1 MRYLRLK
8 MLVLIFVSMVIPCF
22 GKPLL
27 KVAVAGMNHDHV
39 HVLLNLY
46 QQKEVTLLGIAESDT
61 ALIHR
66 MQQRYHLPDSL
77 FFSTLTGL
85 LKKVKPDVVLAYN
98 PIAEHIDVAEACLP
112 LRIPVMVEKPL
123 AANMAQAERISK
135 LAKEN
140 NTPFLTN
147 YETTWYKSN
156 QMIKKLVDQQALGA
170 LRKIIV
176 RDGHQGPKEIGCS
189 TDFLVWLTDPQK
201 NGGGALMDFGCYGAN
216 LITWLKH
223 GKRPTAVT
231 AVTRHLKPHIYPK
244 VEDEATVV
252 LEYADGTSGII
263 QASWNWP
270 YNIKDMQVF
279 GESKMLHAVND
290 RVLLEYSGVDNQH
303 KILLD
308 NDNYYPNHL
317 AYLKA
322 VLAGKI
328 EATHDLSS
336 LDNNLIVVEIL
347 EAAKKS
353 AKTGERII
361 L

>member
-1 MRYLRLK
+1 MRFLKLK
-8 MLVLIFVSMVIPCF
+8 MLVIVFLSGVIPSF
-22 GKPLL
+22 GQSSL

-46 QQKEVTLLGIAESDT
+46 QQQGITLLGIAEKDT
-61 ALIHR
+61 TLIHR
-66 MQQRYHLPDSL
+66 MQKRYHLPDSI
-77 FFSTLTGL
+77 FFTTMTAL

-123 AANMAQAERISK
+123 AANMAQAKRISQ

-140 NTPFLTN
+140 NTLFLTN

-156 QMIKKLVDQQALGA
+156 QLIKKLVDQQALGA
-170 LRKIIV
+170 LKKIMV

-189 TDFLVWLTDPQK
+189 ADFLNWLTNPQK

-216 LITWLKH
+216 LITWLKQ

-244 VEDEATVV
+244 VEDDATIV

-279 GESKMLHAVND
+279 GESKMLHAVNNH
-290 RVLLEYSGVDNQH
+290 VLLEYSGVDNQRE
-303 KILLD
+303 ISLE
-308 NDNYYPNHL
+308 NNYYSNHL
-317 AYLKA
+317 AYLKD

-328 EATHDLSS
+328 TAAHDLSS

-353 AKTGERII
+353 AKTGKRIV